1 MKTLIS
7 IPHHEY
13 PSAIRER
20 VAHKLQ
26 HLARYFDRIVS
37 IRALLERQGELHR
50 VELVANVGHGPTL
63 VVDARGPGLDAALDD
78 AQDRMA
84 RVLRRHK
91 DRLDDRHRRTG
102 RSGRA

>member
-1 MKTLIS
+1 MKTTIS

-13 PSAIRER
+13 PAAVRER
-20 VAHKLQ
+20 VQAKLQ

-50 VELVANVGHGPTL
+50 VELVTNVGHGATL
-63 VVDARGPGLDAALDD
+63 VVEARAPGLEAALDE
-78 AQDRMA
+78 ARDRMA

-91 DRLDDRHRRTG
+91 DRLDDRHRRSSRGG
-102 RSGRA
+102 RS